1 MADTTSGM
9 STSRQAAA
17 GYGLRAGAVAV
28 GAIVLATLLWVAAGE
43 AEWVMTVPAWM
54 VIPLA
59 DWVSV
64 GMDWLMRDAAIL
76 GVSVRDVLR
85 GFSSILAIPLDVA
98 LAALA
103 RGAEIP
109 FGAVDIVLPPFSW
122 IGVAIAALIAAWQLG
137 GRRLTILTAL
147 TLAYLVLFGQW
158 VSAMTTFASIAVA
171 VPIGVGL
178 GLVLGILAFMKPSV
192 ERALTPVL
200 DLMQT
205 VPVFA
210 YLVPVLVMF
219 GFGPVSAMVATVI
232 YATPPMVRMTIVALR
247 GVPPETLEF
256 GTMAGCTRLQMI
268 WRILLPSARS
278 GLMVGANQVVMLSLN
293 MVIIASM
300 IGAGGLGYDVLTAL
314 RRLQIGAGLE
324 AGVAITLIAIVVDR
338 FGQALSTGA
347 ARQADLPLRWIL
359 PAVLVAFTVLAV
371 FVPAL
376 AVPPDYLT
384 VSTSSFWDA
393 VMTWINVELYDF
405 LNAIKTFLLIY
416 VLLPA
421 KRLLLALPWIWV
433 VGVLAALGW
442 SIGGLRLA
450 ALVALLCLFIALT
463 GFWEPAMVAVYLCGV
478 AVIIAAAI
486 GIPVGVLSAKSER
499 VHGVT
504 AVVVDTLQTMPSFVY
519 LIPVV
524 MLFQVG
530 DFAALVAIVAYAV
543 APAIRYTDH
552 GIRGVSAEVLEGAR
566 MMGCTPR
573 QILWRIQL
581 PLALPEIL
589 VGLNQ
594 TIMMALSMLVIT
606 ALVGTRDL
614 GQEVYIALTQA
625 DIGQGL
631 VAGLCVA
638 AIAIIADRLIKAAVA
653 RRRANLADT

>member
-1 MADTTSGM
+1 MTEATATSKGGSTVASGIGKPIVAAAAAVALLFASWMIADT
-9 STSRQAAA
+9 A
-17 GYGLRAGAVAV
+17 G
-28 GAIVLATLLWVAAGE
+28 
-43 AEWVMTVPAWM
+43 WVMAVPDWM
-54 VIPLA
+54 IVPLA
-59 DWVSV
+59 SWISA
-64 GMDWLMRDAAIL
+64 GMNWLMREAAIL
-76 GVSVRDVLR
+76 GIGVRDIFR
-85 GFSSILAIPLDVA
+85 GFASVLAVPLDATLA
-98 LAALA
+98 LLA
-103 RGAEIP
+103 RGAIIP
-109 FGAVDIVLPPFSW
+109 FGTIRLELPPFSW
-122 IGVAIAALIAAWQLG
+122 IGVAVAVIVAAWQLG
-137 GRRLTILTAL
+137 GTRLTVLTAV
-147 TLAYLVLFGQW
+147 TVAYLVLFDQW

-178 GLVLGILAFMKPSV
+178 GLALGVLAFMRPSV

-219 GFGPVSAMVATVI
+219 GFGPVSAMIATVI
-232 YATPPMVRMTIVALR
+232 YAMPPMVRMTIVALR
-247 GVPPETLEF
+247 GVPSETIEF
-256 GTMAGCTRLQMI
+256 GRMAGCTPMQMI

-278 GLMVGANQVVMLSLN
+278 GLMVGVNQVVMLSLN

-300 IGAGGLGYDVLTAL
+300 IGAGGLGYDVLSAL

-324 AGVAITLIAIVVDR
+324 AGIAITLIAILVDR
-338 FGQALSTGA
+338 FGQALTTGRA
-347 ARQADLPLRWIL
+347 QQATLPLRWVL
-359 PAVLVAFTVLAV
+359 PAVLVGFTVLAM

-376 AVPPDYLT
+376 AVPPGWLT
-384 VSTSSFWDA
+384 ISTSSFWDA
-393 VMTWINVELYDF
+393 LMTWINVELYDS
-405 LNAIKTFLLIY
+405 LNAIKTFLLVY
-416 VLLPA
+416 LLLPA

-433 VGVLAALGW
+433 LLVLAGMGWAL
-442 SIGGLRLA
+442 GGLRLG
-450 ALVALLCLFIALT
+450 ALVAALGLFIALT

-478 AVIIAAAI
+478 AVLIAAAI
-486 GIPVGVLSAKSER
+486 GIPVGVISAKSDR
-499 VHGVT
+499 VHNVT
-504 AVVVDTLQTMPSFVY
+504 TVVVDTLQTMPSFVY

-552 GIRGVSAEVLEGAR
+552 GIRGVSKEVIEGAR
-566 MMGCTPR
+566 MMGCTPN

-625 DIGQGL
+625 NIGQGL

-653 RRRANLADT
+653 RQRAGMA